1 MLPPIST
8 TGLSSSEVTE
18 LAASVREQMLKTLI
32 EISGGSGTPESKATL
47 VEESLKQTEPELVRE
62 EVPPKAAS
70 EAHTDSSPEDAP
82 LTAALA
88 VDTSSVRARR
98 NGSSSERGPET
109 ESDDGVLVDRPDT
122 PSA

>member
-1 MLPPIST
+1 MTSAD
-8 TGLSSSEVTE
+8 VTDF
-18 LAASVREQMLKTLI
+18 ANSVREQMLKALV
-32 EISGGSGTPESKATL
+32 EISEGSVGIAPTDPARPKEDPVLIKKEQPTAEAVVESN
-47 VEESLKQTEPELVRE
+47 
-62 EVPPKAAS
+62 
-70 EAHTDSSPEDAP
+70 PEDAP

-109 ESDDGVLVDRPDT
+109 ESDDGILVDRPVT